1 MIVVLDNRDSF
12 VFNLARQFEL
22 LGTEVRVV
30 PSHAVSAAD
39 LARLGPAAL
48 VISPGPCTPAEAG
61 CSVEAVRLL
70 RGRVPILGVCLG
82 HQAIAAA
89 LGGRVVRAA
98 EPVHGRSSA
107 IHHDGVNLFAGIPV
121 PMTACRYHSLVV
133 EAASLPAGLSVV
145 ARDEAGTVMA
155 VADEA
160 AAVYG
165 VQFHPE
171 SILTRHGYRLLAN
184 FLERAGIPHR
194 GDLVAMLDDDV
205 AAQAGDTE
213 DTATT
218 AADTG
223 PHWPLP
229 T

>member
-12 VFNLARQFEL
+12 VFNLARHFVM
-22 LGTEVRVV
+22 LGTEVRVMS
-30 PSHAVSAAD
+30 SHAVSAAD
-39 LARLGPAAL
+39 LLGLAPQAL

-61 CSVEAVRLL
+61 CSVEAVRAL

-89 LGGRVVRAA
+89 LGGRVVRAH
-98 EPVHGRSSA
+98 EPVHGRTSA
-107 IHHDGVNLFAGIPV
+107 ILHDGVNLFAGIPV

-133 EAASLPAGLSVV
+133 DPDSLPADLAVV

-184 FLERAGIPHR
+184 FLERAGVR
-194 GDLVAMLDDDV
+194 CQGGLVAALDDDV
-205 AAQAGDTE
+205 ALQAG
-213 DTATT
+213 T
-218 AADTG
+218 AAAGVERETAG
-223 PHWPLP
+223 PHHPLP